1 MRRFLFFSC
10 LISGI
15 ILLLQSACSY
25 RKADSASVV
34 IQDTLVLTE
43 KAYTGLLLDSTSVA
57 QFIATDKSLDSF
69 AAQIM
74 DFYARRNFQA
84 AWFVDDS
91 LSTQAYNF
99 IGLLKNQIATTGDS
113 SIADP
118 RILNDADS
126 LSEVRLVSVT
136 DRPLTDLL
144 LTAAFFR
151 YAQNEYYG
159 TDKPL
164 KDLEW
169 YIPRRKKDYV
179 RLLNALI
186 NSDSAYAIYEPSN
199 AYYKALKTQLIKYRR
214 IETSGGLTP
223 VPYFHSVLLLK
234 DTAEKVFALKK
245 YLSITDGYPT
255 GDTSLFFNDSLKLY
269 LRKFQKRMGLT
280 ISGQPD
286 SLTVSAMNVP
296 LSERIMQIMIN
307 LERLRWLPE
316 VVPDNYLLVNIPEFR
331 LHVFENQK
339 QVWSMNVVVGKEA
352 TATTVFANQMRYVVF
367 NPYWNVPQSIIVKEL
382 LPVIKRNPGYLI
394 RKNMEVVGASGRTI
408 SPYKI
413 NWKKFNTRVPFEIR
427 EKPGPKNS
435 LGLIK
440 FLFPN
445 QFNTYMHDTPAKNLF
460 EKETR
465 AFSHGCIR
473 LEEAEKLAR
482 YVFRNDSIITPDKIT
497 EMLASGKEKWIT
509 LKAGIPVYIVYFT
522 AWVDHQGELNFR
534 NDIYGRDEKLKA
546 EVFAK

>member
-1 MRRFLFFSC
+1 M
-10 LISGI
+10 
-15 ILLLQSACSY
+15 
-25 RKADSASVV
+25 
-34 IQDTLVLTE
+34 
-43 KAYTGLLLDSTSVA
+43 LDSIYVA
-57 QFIATDKSLDSF
+57 RFVANDKTLDSF
-69 AAQIM
+69 AVQIM
-74 DFYARRNFQA
+74 DFYARRNFHA
-84 AWFVDDS
+84 AWFIDDS
-91 LSTQAYNF
+91 LSTQAFNF
-99 IGLLKNQIATTGDS
+99 IGLLKNQIAAVGDS
-113 SIADP
+113 SIADH
-118 RILNDADS
+118 RLLEITDS
-126 LSEVRLVSVT
+126 ISDFNAALPANK
-136 DRPLTDLL
+136 PLTDLL

-151 YAQNEYYG
+151 YARNEYYG

-164 KDLEW
+164 RDLEW
-169 YIPRRKKDYV
+169 YIPRRKKDYL

-186 NSDSAYAIYEPSN
+186 KSDTAYAVYEPGN
-199 AYYKALKTQLIKYRR
+199 AYYKALKAQLIKYRR
-214 IETSGGLTP
+214 IETSGG
-223 VPYFHSVLLLK
+223 VPSVLYFHSALLPN
-234 DTAEKVFALKK
+234 DSTEKVVALKK
-245 YLSITDGYPT
+245 YLRITDAYPAD
-255 GDTSLFFNDSLKLY
+255 DTSVYFNDSLKLS
-269 LRKFQKRMGLT
+269 LRKFQKRMGLSVT
-280 ISGQPD
+280 GQPD

-296 LSERIMQIMIN
+296 LGNRIMQIMIN

-316 VVPDNYLLVNIPEFR
+316 EASDNYLLVNIPEFR
-331 LHVFENQK
+331 LHVFENRK
-339 QVWSMNVVVGKEA
+339 PVWSMNVVVGKEA
-352 TATTVFANQMRYVVF
+352 TATTVFTNQMRYVVF

-382 LPVIKRNPGYLI
+382 LPVLKRNPGYLI
-394 RKNMEVVGASGRTI
+394 RKNMEVIGASGRTI

-413 NWKKFNTRVPFEIR
+413 NWRKFNARVPFEIR

-497 EMLASGKEKWIT
+497 EMLTSGKEKWIT